1 MSERGKHRGVE
12 IGRGSTIITATIL
25 FDIDFQCCATR
36 GADVTAN
43 GSAMDTRAIDT
54 HEGEADNR
62 LVAESPFGRVAVIGA
77 GAWGTALAMT
87 AHRAGRRVSLWAREA
102 EVVAGV
108 ARDRRNPFLPDHP
121 LPPEIAVT
129 GDMKQAVAQADL
141 VILVVPSQF
150 LRSMSRAVESVL
162 APGVPVVI
170 CAKGIE
176 TDSGKLMSD
185 IVAEEMPGRPQAV
198 LSGPSFAAEVAEGQP
213 TAVTIASEDAA
224 GGADAASSSLAAK
237 ICLALGNESFRPYIS
252 DDPVGVEVGGAVKNV
267 LAIACGIADGL
278 GMGSNPRAA
287 LITRGLAELKRL
299 AEALGGRRE
308 TVTGLAGIGDLTL
321 TCSSTQSRNFSFG
334 RALGQGMTPEEAL
347 AGKKSV
353 AEGAVNA
360 RSVTQ
365 LARRLGVEMP
375 ICEAVNAILH
385 DGLSIRDAVQALLTR
400 PIKAESR
407 ELEPHVTLPHPSAAP
422 APQLN
427 DMV

>member
-1 MSERGKHRGVE
+1 M
-12 IGRGSTIITATIL
+12 
-25 FDIDFQCCATR
+25 
-36 GADVTAN
+36 TAN
-43 GSAMDTRAIDT
+43 GSAMDTRD
-54 HEGEADNR
+54 GGADNR
-62 LVAESPFGRVAVIGA
+62 LMAESPFDKVAVIGA

-102 EVVAGV
+102 EIVEAV
-108 ARDRRNPFLPDHP
+108 ARDRRNPFLPDYP
-121 LPPEIAVT
+121 LSPEIAVS
-129 GDMKQAVAQADL
+129 GDMAAVVADAGL

-150 LRSMSRAVESVL
+150 LRPMTRAVEAAL
-162 APGVPVVI
+162 ASGVPVVI

-176 TDSGKLMSD
+176 ADSGKLMSQ

-213 TAVTIASEDAA
+213 TAVTIASEDAV
-224 GGADAASSSLAAK
+224 GGAVEATASLAAK
-237 ICLALGNESFRPYIS
+237 ICLALSSDNFRPYIS

-278 GMGSNPRAA
+278 GLGSNPRAA

-334 RALGQGMTPEEAL
+334 RALGQGQTPEQAL

-385 DGLSIRDAVQALLTR
+385 DGLSIQDAAQALLTR

-407 ELEPHVTLPHPSAAP
+407 ELEPHVTLPHPSAATE
-422 APQLN
+422 PQPN

>member
-1 MSERGKHRGVE
+1 M
-12 IGRGSTIITATIL
+12 
-25 FDIDFQCCATR
+25 
-36 GADVTAN
+36 TAN
-43 GSAMDTRAIDT
+43 GSAMDTRAMDT
-54 HEGEADNR
+54 RDGGANNR
-62 LVAESPFGRVAVIGA
+62 LMADSPFDKVAVIGA

-87 AHRAGRRVSLWAREA
+87 ADRAGRRVSLWAREA
-102 EVVAGV
+102 EVVEAV
-108 ARDRRNPFLPDHP
+108 ARDRRNPFLPDYP
-121 LPPEIAVT
+121 LPAKIAVS
-129 GDMKQAVAQADL
+129 GDLAAVVEDAGL

-150 LRSMSRAVESVL
+150 LRVMARAAEAAL

-176 TDSGKLMSD
+176 ADSGKLMSQ

-213 TAVTIASEDAA
+213 TAVTIASEDAV
-224 GGADAASSSLAAK
+224 GGAAEATSSLAAN

-278 GMGSNPRAA
+278 GLGSNPRAA

-334 RALGQGMTPEEAL
+334 RALGQGQTPEQAL

-385 DGLSIRDAVQALLTR
+385 EGLSIQEALQALLTR

-407 ELEPHVTLPHPSAAP
+407 DLEPHVTLPHPSVATE
-422 APQLN
+422 PQTN

>member
-1 MSERGKHRGVE
+1 M
-12 IGRGSTIITATIL
+12 
-25 FDIDFQCCATR
+25 
-36 GADVTAN
+36 TAN
-43 GSAMDTRAIDT
+43 GSAMDTRAMDT
-54 HEGEADNR
+54 RAMDTRDGGSDNR
-62 LVAESPFGRVAVIGA
+62 LVAESPFDKVAVIGA

-102 EVVAGV
+102 EIVEAVTS
-108 ARDRRNPFLPDHP
+108 DRRNPFLPDYP
-121 LPPEIAVT
+121 LPPEIAVS
-129 GDMKQAVAQADL
+129 GDIAAVVADAGL

-150 LRSMSRAVESVL
+150 LRPMTRAVEAAL

-176 TDSGKLMSD
+176 TDSGKLMSQ

-213 TAVTIASEDAA
+213 TAVTIASEDAV
-224 GGADAASSSLAAK
+224 GGAVEATASLAAK
-237 ICLALGNESFRPYIS
+237 ICLALSSDNFRPYIS

-278 GMGSNPRAA
+278 GLGSNPRAA

-334 RALGQGMTPEEAL
+334 RALGQGQTPEQAL

-385 DGLSIRDAVQALLTR
+385 DGLSIQDAVQALLTR

-407 ELEPHVTLPHPSAAP
+407 ELEPHVTLPHPSAATE
-422 APQLN
+422 PQPN

>member
-1 MSERGKHRGVE
+1 M
-12 IGRGSTIITATIL
+12 
-25 FDIDFQCCATR
+25 
-36 GADVTAN
+36 TAN
-43 GSAMDTRAIDT
+43 GSAMDTRAMDT
-54 HEGEADNR
+54 RDGGSDNR
-62 LVAESPFGRVAVIGA
+62 LVAESPFDKVAVIGA

-102 EVVAGV
+102 EIVEAVAS
-108 ARDRRNPFLPDHP
+108 DRRNPFLPDYP
-121 LPPEIAVT
+121 LSPEIAVS
-129 GDMKQAVAQADL
+129 GDMAAVVADAGL

-150 LRSMSRAVESVL
+150 LRPMTRAVEAAL

-176 TDSGKLMSD
+176 TDSGKLMSQ

-213 TAVTIASEDAA
+213 TAVTIASEDAV
-224 GGADAASSSLAAK
+224 GGAVEATASLAAN
-237 ICLALGNESFRPYIS
+237 ICLALGSDNFRPYIS

-334 RALGQGMTPEEAL
+334 RALGQGQTPEQAL

-385 DGLSIRDAVQALLTR
+385 DGLSIQDAVQALLTR

-407 ELEPHVTLPHPSAAP
+407 ELEPHVTLPHPSAATE
-422 APQLN
+422 PQPN

>member
-1 MSERGKHRGVE
+1 M
-12 IGRGSTIITATIL
+12 
-25 FDIDFQCCATR
+25 
-36 GADVTAN
+36 TAN
-43 GSAMDTRAIDT
+43 GSAMDTRAMDTRAIDAQE
-54 HEGEADNR
+54 EGANNKLMAD
-62 LVAESPFGRVAVIGA
+62 SPFDKVAVIGA

-87 AHRAGRRVSLWAREA
+87 ADRAGRRVSLWAREA
-102 EVVAGV
+102 EVVEAV
-108 ARDRRNPFLPDHP
+108 ARDRRNPFLPDYP
-121 LPPEIAVT
+121 LPVEIAVS
-129 GDMKQAVAQADL
+129 GDLAAVVADAGL

-150 LRSMSRAVESVL
+150 LRAMARAAEAAL

-176 TDSGKLMSD
+176 ADSGKLMSQ

-213 TAVTIASEDAA
+213 TAVTIASEDAV
-224 GGADAASSSLAAK
+224 GGAAEATSSLAAN
-237 ICLALGNESFRPYIS
+237 ICLALGNENFRPYIS

-278 GMGSNPRAA
+278 GLGSNPRAA

-334 RALGQGMTPEEAL
+334 RALGLGQTPEQAL

-375 ICEAVNAILH
+375 ICEAVNAILY

-400 PIKAESR
+400 SIKAESR
-407 ELEPHVTLPHPSAAP
+407 ELEPHVTLPHPSVAVE
-422 APQLN
+422 PQTD